1 LNFGP
6 SREFPLH
13 AAQPSYMNQVP
24 TCGPRCPYSRRITRS
39 RGSLS
44 CGTLPSAANR
54 ARALLCATDRWALE
68 ARSIS
73 NRRRDARLMRG
84 PRAGGS
90 NHHPAFLSLG
100 ADWLVHKVRAQ
111 APSFP
116 VFRSP
121 RHTPHRRRA
130 VRELS
135 LPPHPNQVVTG
146 VGTPGI
152 SLGASVGLLGGWRA
166 VRGRDRLTSKAQL
179 LIGLQISAAVRSSS
193 RPASPCHRLPVTS
206 PSLSSLCIAH
216 SVAATNGEAGAR
228 GGCPPVASAA
238 VALGA
243 RP

>member
-1 LNFGP
+1 
-6 SREFPLH
+6 
-13 AAQPSYMNQVP
+13 MNQAP

-54 ARALLCATDRWALE
+54 ACALLCAIDRWALE

-73 NRRRDARLMRG
+73 NGRREARLMRG

-100 ADWLVHKVRAQ
+100 ADSLVHKVRAQ
-111 APSFP
+111 VPSFP

-135 LPPHPNQVVTG
+135 PPPHPNQVVIG

-193 RPASPCHRLPVTS
+193 RPASPWHRLPVTS